1 MNKYL
6 QQDTPTTETLLFK
19 TSYIRM
25 TESICTNIPKT
36 YGFSSLQEE
45 RGREGGDKKKKKK
58 GRNPQLFESK
68 DLFNENKGIERK
80 NEPCFWI
87 WQTILGVGRGF
98 LGTGGCSPSPVG
110 QGEARVRGEAGPQP
124 WFPHIPL
131 HFFSG
136 ERGENEGS
144 PLGAARVT
152 EVSHLYKLHISSCE
166 K

>member
-58 GRNPQLFESK
+58 AETPNFSK
-68 DLFNENKGIERK
+68 AKICSMKTKALKEKMSHVSGYGK
-80 NEPCFWI
+80 PFWG
-87 WQTILGVGRGF
+87 W
-98 LGTGGCSPSPVG
+98 GGGSWG
-110 QGEARVRGEAGPQP
+110 QE
-124 WFPHIPL
+124 
-131 HFFSG
+131 
-136 ERGENEGS
+136 
-144 PLGAARVT
+144 GAAPHQLGKV
-152 EVSHLYKLHISSCE
+152 KPG
-166 K
+166 

>member
-1 MNKYL
+1 MGS
-6 QQDTPTTETLLFK
+6 LLC
-19 TSYIRM
+19 RRR
-25 TESICTNIPKT
+25 EA
-36 YGFSSLQEE
+36 
-45 RGREGGDKKKKKK
+45 GREGTRKKKKK

>member
-45 RGREGGDKKKKKK
+45 RGREGGTRKKKKV
-58 GRNPQLFESK
+58 GTPNFSK
-68 DLFNENKGIERK
+68 AKI
-80 NEPCFWI
+80 
-87 WQTILGVGRGF
+87 
-98 LGTGGCSPSPVG
+98 CSVKMKT
-110 QGEARVRGEAGPQP
+110 
-124 WFPHIPL
+124 F
-131 HFFSG
+131 
-136 ERGENEGS
+136 
-144 PLGAARVT
+144 
-152 EVSHLYKLHISSCE
+152 KE